1 MSYAWNSV
9 KILVGVFIA
18 SVLLFIVTSPLLMI
32 QTESAAII
40 TCVIFQ
46 AFTTVVIGRLC
57 GRVKPWLLFV
67 TILTGSSIISLC
79 IRIRYF
85 TETLGSFRIF
95 VGILV
100 AIVVGYLVFRLL
112 PNAGAQS
119 QSKK

>member
-1 MSYAWNSV
+1 MHGNSV
-9 KILVGVFIA
+9 KILVGVFIT
-18 SVLLFIVTSPLLMI
+18 SVLLFIATSPLLMI

-40 TCVIFQ
+40 TSVLFQ
-46 AFTTVVIGRLC
+46 PFTTVVIGRLC
-57 GRVKPWLLFV
+57 GKVEPWQLFV
-67 TILTGSSIISLC
+67 TILIGSSIIDLY

-100 AIVVGYLVFRLL
+100 AIIVGYLVFRLL
-112 PNAGAQS
+112 PNSGTRS